1 MSESRIDHCRA
12 RFDPSFDAI
21 MPVEQSMKLHQDAI
35 EYERR
40 KWHREHDAPPEG
52 YGLDGRPLMRVQSG
66 RVQSAETEGEG

>member
-52 YGLDGRPLMRVQSG
+52 YGLDGYPLMRGKVRSNNEMDQ
-66 RVQSAETEGEG
+66 R